1 MLFGGLNI
9 KQKKKKGRKIGCYEI
24 FSLPISQF
32 MEEPAEIHLSNIN
45 YRDFHE

>member
-1 MLFGGLNI
+1 MLFWWA
-9 KQKKKKGRKIGCYEI
+9 QYQAEKKKVEKLGVMKFC
-24 FSLPISQF
+24 SLPISQF